1 MASPPILTPSGTNGW
16 NIQKWQRV
24 IEDATYQKMKMIPV
38 IDEGDRLYGQLNI
51 RKKARVSAT
60 VLAQSAEGTSLTPSN
75 IIGTPVTVTPAGNY
89 VMVQWS
95 ENEDAQID
103 INIDS
108 ESRGDIESALAE
120 ASDQSVLANV
130 ATLTQTMSA
139 ASVDGPMFRQAYG
152 RLMGNT
158 NGMATPGDKPQV
170 YGIFSHTQYPNLGTI
185 PEFNNAEVRGGSETP
200 YVSGIWMKG
209 GGVMLLMTTVI
220 TNDANG
226 WHNCLF
232 LPSAFVIS
240 WNKHTTLKSQEFE
253 LTNKVIAYN
262 NFGSAVKHDLRA
274 IDMRTT
280 ASAL

>member
-1 MASPPILTPSGTNGW
+1 MAVLTPSTTTGW
-16 NIQKWQRV
+16 NLQKWQRT

-51 RKKARVSAT
+51 RKKARVSST
-60 VLAQSAEGTSLTPSN
+60 VLAQNAEGTGLTAST
-75 IIGTPVTVTPAGNY
+75 IIGTPVAVTPAGNY

-95 ENEDAQID
+95 ENEEAQID
-103 INIDS
+103 VNIDS

-139 ASVDGPMFRQAYG
+139 AGVDGPMLRQGYG

-158 NGMATPGDKPQV
+158 NGMATPGDDPQV
-170 YGIFSHTQYPNLGTI
+170 YGIFSHHQYPSLGTI
-185 PEFNNAEVRGGSETP
+185 PEFNNAEVRGGKETP
-200 YVSGIWMKG
+200 YVQGIWTKG
-209 GGVMLLMTTVI
+209 GGIMLLMTTVI

-240 WNKHTTLKSQEFE
+240 WNRHTQLKSQEFE
-253 LTNKVIAYN
+253 LTNKVIAFN
-262 NFGSAVKHDLRA
+262 NFGSAIKHDLRA